1 MTTIPLLVPHM
12 PQADSLLP
20 YLRQIDQNRHYTNF
34 GPLNA
39 EFERRI
45 AADTGRQWL
54 PAQITTVSNCTV
66 GLELALQALDL
77 RPGARVLIPA
87 ITFAAT
93 VTSVLRVGMEPVL
106 SDVDRASWLLS
117 PQLARAALA
126 DGRID
131 AIIPVSTFGCPQD
144 PQAWDAFVRETS
156 VPVVVDAAGAFGNQ
170 APGEE
175 IDVVYSFHA
184 TKSFGAAEGGA
195 VLSRSSERIK
205 RIRKLSNFG
214 IDTSIAMLDSIG
226 TNGKMSEYHCAIGLA
241 SFDQWEQTKRDRL
254 ELSARYLRALAEH
267 CPFLEY
273 QDKPVDGIYPL
284 MPVLL
289 PAGASAARW
298 SERLATDGIQTRRW
312 YSPSL
317 HNHPALRDVAKS
329 ASLDVAIDIGERILG
344 IPFFIGM
351 TDEQIGRVC
360 AALNRVLAEEGASS

>member
-1 MTTIPLLVPHM
+1 MITIPLLVPHM
-12 PQADSLLP
+12 PKADSLIP
-20 YLRQIDQNRHYTNF
+20 YLRLIDQNRHYTNF

-45 AADTGRQWL
+45 AAHAGRQWL
-54 PAQITTVSNCTV
+54 PEQVTTVSNCTV
-66 GLELALQALDL
+66 GLELALQALRL

-93 VTSVLRVGMEPVL
+93 ATSVLRVGMEPVL
-106 SDVDRASWLLS
+106 SDVDSESWLLS
-117 PQLARAALA
+117 PELARAALA
-126 DGRID
+126 GNRID
-131 AIIPVSTFGCPQD
+131 AVIPVSTFGCPQD
-144 PQAWDAFVRETS
+144 PQAWDAFVRETA
-156 VPVVVDAAGAFGNQ
+156 VPVLVDAAGAFGNQ
-170 APGEE
+170 DPGEE

-195 VLSRSSERIK
+195 VLSRSVERIK

-241 SFDQWEQTKRDRL
+241 SFDQWEQTKRDRRD
-254 ELSARYLRALAEH
+254 LSARYTRELARG
-267 CPFLEY
+267 CPFLSF
-273 QDKPVDGIYPL
+273 QVKPVDGIYPL

-289 PAGASAARW
+289 PERASASRW
-298 SERLATDGIQTRRW
+298 AERLATQGIQTRRW

-317 HNHPALRDVAKS
+317 HNHPALREAEK
-329 ASLDVAIDIGERILG
+329 ANTLEVAIDIGERILG

-351 TDEQIGRVC
+351 TDEHIERVC
-360 AALNRVLAEEGASS
+360 AALHRAYAEEGASS